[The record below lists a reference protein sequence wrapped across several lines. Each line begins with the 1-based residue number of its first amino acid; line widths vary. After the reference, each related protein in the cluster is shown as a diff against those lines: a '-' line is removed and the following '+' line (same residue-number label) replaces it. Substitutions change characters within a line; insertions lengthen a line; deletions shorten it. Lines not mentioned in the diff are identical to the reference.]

1 MYSSSFRLT
10 NRDIDLAFEANRM
23 FLVCQPKLCLATGG
37 MLGAEAYIRWNHPDY
52 GLLPPGL
59 FLSFIERRER
69 SGELTRFVARAAA
82 ETLVRCQQ
90 AGDTWPLSINL
101 GAPDLADM
109 GLPGALDGIMA
120 EYGLDPASLILEV
133 PEGAFARHAVE
144 AAQTLI
150 ALRRLGFR
158 TALDGGGAVIVPDD
172 VLTPDYFDEVK
183 IGGASIIQFARR
195 LKQSGLGFVGKRV
208 ALAAS
213 RGLGATAVGVE
224 DATTLAALSSLGF
237 TAAQGA
243 LICRPSDPAE
253 LAGWSAP
260 AEVLAAM
267 KHGKEGD
274 DEILL
279 LTDPLPESAPENIE
293 EAAEERE
300 AKTEEASAE
309 EAPRDEDSQAGEE
322 PPIELIVEEETYTE
336 EVLET
341 APALPAEPPAP
352 VVEYSWEEVDPMIPA
367 GEVRGVAWRIDRVCL
382 FPDRHLVALIRRPR
396 VLPHMRKEKTRR
408 KTAKKVATIEK
419 AAPRKTELRRPP
431 PRKRKTAP
439 AGLVTRPS
447 LLQLALGF

>member
-10 NRDIDLAFEANRM
+10 NRDIDLAFEADRM

-69 SGELTRFVARAAA
+69 SGELTRFVTRAAA
-82 ETLVRCQQ
+82 ETLVRWQE
-90 AGDTWPLSINL
+90 AGLAWPLSINL
-101 GAPDLADM
+101 GASDLADR
-109 GLPGALDGIMA
+109 GLPGALDGIMS
-120 EYGLDPASLILEV
+120 EFGLDPASLILEV
-133 PEGAFARHAVE
+133 PEGAFARHGEE
-144 AAQTLI
+144 AARTLM

-172 VLTPDYFDEVK
+172 VLSPDYFDEVK

-224 DATTLAALSSLGF
+224 DATTLAALSALGF

-253 LAGWSAP
+253 LTGWSASP
-260 AEVLAAM
+260 DVIAAM
-267 KHGKEGD
+267 QPPGE
-274 DEILL
+274 DEVLL
-279 LTDPLPESAPENIE
+279 LTDPLPEDSTAPEE
-293 EAAEERE
+293 
-300 AKTEEASAE
+300 
-309 EAPRDEDSQAGEE
+309 
-322 PPIELIVEEETYTE
+322 EEETYTDE
-336 EVLET
+336 FPLE
-341 APALPAEPPAP
+341 APP
-352 VVEYSWEEVDPMIPA
+352 VVEFSWEDVDPMIPA
-367 GEVRGVAWRIDRVCL
+367 EEVRGVAWRLDRVCL

-396 VLPHMRKEKTRR
+396 VLPHMKKEKPAR
-408 KTAKKVATIEK
+408 KKKVAAKAKPAPRI
-419 AAPRKTELRRPP
+419 AAPRRRKP
-431 PRKRKTAP
+431 KQAP

>member
-10 NRDIDLAFEANRM
+10 NRDIDLAFEANRL

-82 ETLVRCQQ
+82 ETLVRWRD
-90 AGDTWPLSINL
+90 AGLDWPLSINL

-109 GLPGALDGIMA
+109 GLPGALDGIMS
-120 EYGLDPASLILEV
+120 EHGLDPASLILEV
-133 PEGAFARHAVE
+133 PEGAFARHGEE
-144 AAQTLI
+144 AQRTLM

-224 DATTLAALSSLGF
+224 DATTLAALSALGF

-253 LAGWSAP
+253 LTGWSAP
-260 AEVLAAM
+260 PEVLAAM
-267 KHGKEGD
+267 QPPKE
-274 DEILL
+274 EEVLL
-279 LTDPLPESAPENIE
+279 LTDPLPEDGTMPEE
-293 EAAEERE
+293 EGEDTYTDERWVEAA
-300 AKTEEASAE
+300 
-309 EAPRDEDSQAGEE
+309 P
-322 PPIELIVEEETYTE
+322 IVEF
-336 EVLET
+336 
-341 APALPAEPPAP
+341 
-352 VVEYSWEEVDPMIPA
+352 SWEDVDPMIPA
-367 GEVRGVAWRIDRVCL
+367 EEVRGVAWRLDRVCL

-396 VLPHMRKEKTRR
+396 VLPHMKKEKARR
-408 KTAKKVATIEK
+408 KPAKEKRVTAKAKP
-419 AAPRKTELRRPP
+419 APRTVAPRGRKPRP
-431 PRKRKTAP
+431 AP